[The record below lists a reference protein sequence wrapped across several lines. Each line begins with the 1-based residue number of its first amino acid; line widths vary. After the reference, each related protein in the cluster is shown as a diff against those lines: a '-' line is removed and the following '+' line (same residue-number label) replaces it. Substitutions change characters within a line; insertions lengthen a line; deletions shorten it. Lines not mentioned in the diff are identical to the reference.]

1 MPRGLSVHFLT
12 LGCPKNEVDSDR
24 MTAAVCAS
32 AYEVT
37 PELGTADVVVLN
49 TCSFIADAVEESV
62 ETALRLA
69 VEWKAAKP
77 GRALVVAGCLPSR
90 YGDALAAEMPEVDA
104 FVPVANEAQLVELL
118 EGLTGVAAEAT
129 DGPPRTGLS
138 APVAYLQV
146 SDGCFRRCSY
156 CTIPYIRGG
165 YRSRPL
171 DDLVAEA
178 RVLVAAGA
186 REIVLVGQDVSSY
199 GHDLGE
205 DAPDLAA
212 AARAVAATDGLEWL
226 RLMYV
231 QPDGV
236 TSGLL
241 DLIASEPKLC
251 RYLDM
256 PTQHAARH
264 ILRAM
269 NRKGSGDEFL
279 RLLGVVRTRVPGI
292 VLRTSVIAG
301 FPGETDTDVEVLED
315 FLLLA
320 QFDYAGV
327 FTFSPEEGTPA
338 ASMPEQVPGE
348 VRRQRAQ
355 RLRDA
360 ADRVGF
366 EKAAEHV
373 GATVNVLV
381 EPPGEDEEEPHG
393 RWRGQAPDID
403 GVVYL
408 DKEISPGSIVPVRIV
423 EAAGYDLMGE
433 VLAQE

>member
-1 MPRGLSVHFLT
+1 MPHGLSVHFLT

-24 MTAAVCAS
+24 MAAAVGSS
-32 AYEVT
+32 AYQVT
-37 PELGTADVVVLN
+37 PELETADVVVLN
-49 TCSFIADAVEESV
+49 TCSFIAEAIEESV
-62 ETALRLA
+62 EAALRLA
-69 VEWKAAKP
+69 ADWKAAKP
-77 GRALVVAGCLPSR
+77 GRALVLAGCLPSR

-118 EGLTGVAAEAT
+118 EGLTGMPGEAT
-129 DGPPRTGLS
+129 DGPSRTSPSGP
-138 APVAYLQV
+138 AAYLQV
-146 SDGCFRRCSY
+146 SDGCFRRCSF

-171 DDLVAEA
+171 EDLVAEA
-178 RVLVAAGA
+178 GVLVAGGA
-186 REIVLVGQDVSSY
+186 REIVLVGQDVSAY
-199 GHDLGE
+199 GRDLG
-205 DAPDLAA
+205 DGAPTLPAV
-212 AARAVAATDGLEWL
+212 ARAIAGVDGLEWL

-236 TSGLL
+236 TPELL
-241 DLIASEPKLC
+241 ELIASEPKLC
-251 RYLDM
+251 RYLDVPM
-256 PTQHAARH
+256 QHAVGR

-279 RLLGVVRTRVPGI
+279 RLLGVVRTHVPDI

-320 QFDYAGV
+320 RFDYAGV

-338 ASMPEQVPGE
+338 ASMPNQVPE
-348 VRRQRAQ
+348 SVRRQRAQ
-355 RLRDA
+355 RVRDA

-366 EKAAEHV
+366 EKAAAHV
-373 GATVNVLV
+373 GSTLDVLV
-381 EPPGEDEEEPHG
+381 EPPDEDEEEPHG
-393 RWRGQAPDID
+393 RWRGQAPDVD

-408 DKEISPGSIVPVRIV
+408 DSELAPGTIAPVRIV
-423 EAAGYDLMGE
+423 EAAGYDLVGE
-433 VLAQE
+433 VHSRK